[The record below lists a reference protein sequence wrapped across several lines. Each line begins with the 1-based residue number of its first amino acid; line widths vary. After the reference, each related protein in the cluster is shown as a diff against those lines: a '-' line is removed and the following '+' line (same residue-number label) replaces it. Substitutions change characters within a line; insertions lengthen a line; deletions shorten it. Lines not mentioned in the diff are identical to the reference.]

1 MHLPGDLNPSEEE
14 ENSAA
19 EGPHQ
24 RTDPSRKWFIWMVA
38 IGVVALIGV
47 FAARPVY
54 RLVKEQ
60 RARSLLPRVQSEL
73 DAGNLTEAGKSI
85 RLLLGLAPRDPSVLR
100 LTASFCSR
108 VGNPEGLNYWNM
120 LLAQPEATRADRL
133 AAVEFALTLNRL
145 DVSQPHLQRILATNA
160 MDREALR
167 LLTRHF
173 RLAGDSVST
182 RSSARNWLEA
192 HPSDLEAE
200 FTLGSVLLEA
210 ADAGSRSEGARLLW
224 GLVAGG
230 SEWSEPAATLL
241 ASSASLNRGESSLLL
256 RMLREKPE
264 TRLAAERLRLR
275 LDPESR
281 NEIVG
286 QVASSVTS
294 ESPLPELVPVV
305 SWLAEAGAL
314 DEALSL
320 LPVGRA
326 ATNAALLSVR
336 VQILLERKQFKEV
349 ETLLQQSAESGGKA
363 RLIEYVAEC
372 FAAMK
377 AKQQG
382 QETDIG
388 PHLDSALSA
397 AGRDPRAL
405 AFVAGYSEYLG
416 ATRTAM
422 NAHLRRL
429 EWPPALLSSASE
441 AFRLARLLGAED
453 SIHQAVRRL
462 SDALPGDVGLKALE
476 AYQAALLKASPAT
489 TREQLVEL
497 QRTHPDDMLFRASLA
512 LTELRAGRATEAL
525 ALMEAVNIDWK
536 SADPRWYAVYVAAL
550 SANQQREAARIH
562 ARQIT
567 LDKLTTS
574 ERLLLDAAR

>member
-1 MHLPGDLNPSEEE
+1 MHLPGDLNPAEEE
-14 ENSAA
+14 EISTAA
-19 EGPHQ
+19 ATGNG
-24 RTDPSRKWFIWMVA
+24 TDPSRKWFLWLVA

-47 FAARPVY
+47 FAARPAY
-54 RLVKEQ
+54 RLVKLQ
-60 RARSLLPRVQSEL
+60 RAKSLLPRVQSEL
-73 DAGNLTEAGKSI
+73 DSGDLTAAGKSV
-85 RLLLGLAPRDPSVLR
+85 RLLLGFAPRDPAVLR
-100 LTASFCSR
+100 LTADFCTR
-108 VGNPEGLNYWNM
+108 VGNPDGLNYWNM
-120 LLAQPEATRADRL
+120 LLALPGATRADRL

-145 DVSQPHLQRILATNA
+145 DVSQPHLQKILATNA

-167 LLTRHF
+167 LLTRQF

-182 RSSARNWLEA
+182 RASARNWLEA

-200 FTLGSVLLEA
+200 FTLGSALLDA
-210 ADAGSRSEGARLLW
+210 RDAGSRSEGARLLW

-230 SEWSEPAATLL
+230 SEWSESAATRL
-241 ASSASLNRGESSLLL
+241 ASSASLNRGESALLL

-264 TRLAAERLRLR
+264 NRLAAERLRLR
-275 LDPESR
+275 IDPEKR
-281 NEIVG
+281 DEIVG
-286 QVASSVTS
+286 EVASSVTP

-314 DEALSL
+314 DQALSL
-320 LPVGRA
+320 LPVARS
-326 ATNAALLSVR
+326 ATNAALLLVR
-336 VQILLERKQFKEV
+336 VQILLERKEFKEV
-349 ETLLQQSAESGGKA
+349 ETLLQKSAEGGSNT
-363 RLIEYVAEC
+363 RLIEYVAHC

-382 QETDIG
+382 QDTDIG

-416 ATRTAM
+416 ASRTAM

-429 EWPPALLSSASE
+429 EWPPALLTSASE
-441 AFRLARLLGAED
+441 AFRLARLIGDEAA
-453 SIHQAVRRL
+453 IHQAVRRL

-476 AYQAALLKASPAT
+476 AYQAALLKTPAST
-489 TREQLVEL
+489 TRDQLVEL
-497 QRTHPDDMLFRASLA
+497 QRTHPDDMLFRSSLA
-512 LTELRAGRATEAL
+512 LTELRAGRTTEAL
-525 ALMEAVNIDWK
+525 ALMEAVNVDWK
-536 SADPRWYAVYVAAL
+536 STDPRWYAVYVAAL